1 MILGMGVPELT
12 VILLVVLVL
21 FGPKNL
27 PKLGKTLGATVKS
40 VREGMEE
47 DEEGEGAGD
56 PKAVEAAMQDSA
68 SHQADLDAGVRAH
81 LYRELLED
89 EGVDER
95 RVDSVMR
102 VTDLS
107 QVEVEDGHLKDEEGL
122 RASIRKEW
130 ADFIPAAQA

>member
-1 MILGMGVPELT
+1 MILGMGVPELM

-47 DEEGEGAGD
+47 EDEDEGSSK
-56 PKAVEAAMQDSA
+56 PKVVEASVQDEA

-81 LYRELLED
+81 LYRELLEQ

-95 RVDSVMR
+95 RIDSVMR

-107 QVEVEDGHLKDEEGL
+107 DVVVEDGRLKDEDGL
-122 RASIRKEW
+122 RANIHKEW
-130 ADFIPAAQA
+130 ADFIPATEP